1 MEYELVQEVLNVAA
15 NITEGETEHM
25 RYDLDWCDS
34 LQGVKRVFTDNGIR
48 WVDIVEDEVARVL
61 QGAPPI
67 YFVPSSE
74 YAEHYRFRRGIR
86 LQALPSRGLRH
97 VKEIG
102 RDVNAHLEALKV
114 QKETLGV
121 TLADYAFGFA
131 CPAEMQEFYNS
142 EEWKRKAKVTRY
154 LRDYKCTSCQRTGVL
169 LHAHHETPIIS
180 AYTFEFDVVFSDG
193 RLRTLCE
200 DCHRKF
206 HSRTVR
212 GFGRHYVFTDAEEV
226 KQEKQDLRLLR
237 AAHDR
242 LKICPHCYGYRPDW
256 QQQYTLWGLSSSAVS
271 TDVDFYGQGA

>member
-1 MEYELVQEVLNVAA
+1 M
-15 NITEGETEHM
+15 
-25 RYDLDWCDS
+25 
-34 LQGVKRVFTDNGIR
+34 
-48 WVDIVEDEVARVL
+48 
-61 QGAPPI
+61 
-67 YFVPSSE
+67 
-74 YAEHYRFRRGIR
+74 
-86 LQALPSRGLRH
+86 
-97 VKEIG
+97 
-102 RDVNAHLEALKV
+102 

-131 CPAEMQEFYNS
+131 CPAEMQEFYSS

-154 LRDYKCTSCQRTGVL
+154 LWDYKCTSCQRTGVL

-200 DCHRKF
+200 DCHKKF

-212 GFGRHYVFTDAEEV
+212 GFGRHYVFMDAEEV

-242 LKICPHCYGYRPDW
+242 LKICPHCYGYKPNW
-256 QQQYTLWGLSSSAVS
+256 QRLYSFWGVEFPAHDDDPSIG
-271 TDVDFYGQGA
+271 DVDFYESETE